1 MSLNQHPR
9 IFVSLIGNVESEAF
23 ARVKY
28 GFFLNALQKK
38 YDLVIQDA
46 TLRGADR
53 LWNAMQVFSPNRR
66 LWKERFYQ
74 NNAAFQMRSKKVAAA
89 IQSHTDQIDIILQI
103 GTLFDS
109 GWQNPGKPV
118 LIYTDYTS
126 MLSSKKPDAGRSP
139 YRGKALQERLALEKQ
154 AFEHASAICT
164 RGKNVR
170 DSVINDYGISEDKV
184 FAIGSGV
191 NMESL
196 PVITHKP
203 IPSAPTALFIGKDFY
218 RKGGDIL
225 LQAFQKVRQ
234 EIHNARL
241 LMLTEG
247 SIPAGLD
254 LTGVEVISPTWDRSK
269 IMGFYEQAD
278 CFVLP
283 SRLETW
289 GDVLLEAMAF
299 GLPCIGV
306 WGEAMED
313 IIQDGQTGLLVPPDD
328 PNSLSEA
335 LIQLFSNQ
343 ALRQEYSL
351 AARKR
356 VETLF
361 TWEIVVERISV
372 LIENDKLF
380 LDSLNERS

>member
-1 MSLNQHPR
+1 MSLNRNPR
-9 IFVSLIGNVESEAF
+9 IFVSLIGDVNREAF

-46 TLRGADR
+46 TLRGTDR
-53 LWNAMQVFSPNRR
+53 LWNALQVFSPNRR

-74 NNAAFQMRSKKVAAA
+74 NNAAFKLRSKNVAAA
-89 IQSHTDQIDIILQI
+89 IQNHADQIELILQI

-109 GWQNPGKPV
+109 GRQNPGKPV

-139 YRGKALQERLALEKQ
+139 YRGKALEERLALEKQ
-154 AFEHASAICT
+154 AFEHATVICT

-170 DSVINDYGISEDKV
+170 DSVINDYGISAEKV

-196 PVITHKP
+196 PVIKHKP
-203 IPSAPTALFIGKDFY
+203 ISSTPTALFIGKDFY

-234 EIHNARL
+234 NISGVRL
-241 LMLTEG
+241 LMLTDG
-247 SIPAGLD
+247 PIPAGLD
-254 LTGVEVISPTWDRSK
+254 LTGVEIISPTWDRSR
-269 IMGFYEQAD
+269 IMGIYEQAD

-306 WGEAMED
+306 RGEAMED
-313 IIQDGQTGLLVPPDD
+313 IILDGQTGLLVPPED
-328 PNSLSEA
+328 PNMLSDA
-335 LIQLFSNQ
+335 LIRLFSNQ
-343 ALRQEYSL
+343 TLRQEYAL

-356 VETLF
+356 VETIF
-361 TWEIVVERISV
+361 TWETVVERISV